1 MIVHAAFPMY
11 KFSEKRYKQG
21 EKPTPD
27 ITDSHFPLFKVRSKT
42 KHTANIL
49 NKFSGKARL

>member
-1 MIVHAAFPMY
+1 M
-11 KFSEKRYKQG
+11 QG
-21 EKPTPD
+21 EKSTSD
-27 ITDSHFPLFKVRSKT
+27 ITDRHFPLFKVRSKT